1 MSQDTIY
8 RNYVIRY
15 RARSGKF
22 DVLEPHS
29 DFLIKCGGFNHTED
43 AAKYI
48 DEEIARVKAA
58 NEDEGEYD

>member
-1 MSQDTIY
+1 MNQDLIY
-8 RNYVIRY
+8 RNYAIRY

-29 DFLIKCGGFNHTED
+29 DFLIKCGGFSTSED
-43 AAKYI
+43 ASKYI
-48 DEEIARVKAA
+48 DEEIERVRKA

>member
-1 MSQDTIY
+1 MSQDLIY
-8 RNYVIRY
+8 RNYAIRY

-29 DFLIKCGGFNHTED
+29 DFLIKSGGFATSED

-48 DEEIARVKAA
+48 DEEIERIRKA